1 MFNAPGD
8 DEKTG
13 DRGGENRDA
22 PRDFLNSTSH
32 EESESYLP
40 AIEISYVQD
49 GTCYAEGS
57 NCQISCTNGLKYDL
71 TKLVTLDGGLTQRYF
86 QA

>member
-1 MFNAPGD
+1 MLLNPGG
-8 DEKTG
+8 K
-13 DRGGENRDA
+13 NRELKGT
-22 PRDFLNSTSH
+22 PRNLDFLNTTSH
-32 EESESYLP
+32 EERESFLP
-40 AIEISYVQD
+40 TIEISYVEE